1 METIKI
7 VVWMFLLIIVW
18 SFIVAALLLSL
29 LITLFSDRA

>member
-18 SFIVAALLLSL
+18 SFIVAALLLNL